1 MVTRYI
7 EANNPTQVNS
17 ENIGVQI
24 NPGAGKITFDYKRY
38 LVFSKNQERG
48 GYPYFVGSDG
58 VVYYITADTVVVN
71 DTTYYKV
78 LTDNQDPQTEAY
90 VTSAPR
96 SVAPDDIIYSI
107 SGEPGEEEVTSIGTV
122 SYLFSLYGTL
132 TLVDEAEGLLYFEQT
147 STYYK
152 LNGDYI
158 YNIPDDPSE
167 TPVIV
172 GRFRSLSLIT
182 TSNVAGTTPYVDG
195 DKCNWHTTTYP
206 AEWIFYT
213 SSMHPVEG
221 DTVYVQYVEGKQVF
235 DLSEVTA
242 VEGGSDYNTTVSYS
256 VTGQGWTT
264 HSTTLTDENNVI
276 CNIPRYMYLKFSQD
290 VKITEE

>member
-24 NPGAGKITFDYKRY
+24 NPYPDKITFDHKRY
-38 LVFSKNQERG
+38 LVSSKNQERG

-58 VVYYITADTVVVN
+58 VVYYTTADTVVVN

-90 VTSAPR
+90 VTSAPL

-107 SGEPGEEEVTSIGTV
+107 SGEPGEEVVTSIGTV

-132 TLVDEAEGLLYFEQT
+132 TLVDEAEGLLYFEKT

-167 TPVIV
+167 TPVIA
-172 GRFRSLSLIT
+172 GRLRSLALIKN
-182 TSNVAGTTPYVDG
+182 NVSGLDPSFDG
-195 DKCNWHTTTYP
+195 DKCIWNTSYP
-206 AEWIFYT
+206 AEWKFYT
-213 SSMHPVEG
+213 SSVRPVEG

-235 DLSEVTA
+235 DLSVVTS
-242 VEGGSDYNTTVSYS
+242 VSEGKDYNTTVSYS
-256 VTGQGWTT
+256 VTGQGWTE

-276 CNIPRYMYLKFSQD
+276 CHIPRYMYLKFSQD
-290 VKITEE
+290 VIITEE

>member
-7 EANNPTQVNS
+7 EANSPTQVNS

-24 NPGAGKITFDYKRY
+24 NPGAGKITFDYNWY

-48 GYPYFVGSDG
+48 GYPYFVGSDD
-58 VVYYITADTVVVN
+58 VVYYTTADTVVVN

-90 VTSAPR
+90 VTSAPL

-107 SGEPGEEEVTSIGTV
+107 SGEPGEEEVTSFGTV
-122 SYLFSLYGTL
+122 SYLFSLYGAL
-132 TLVDEAEGLLYFEQT
+132 TLVDETEGLLYFQQT

-158 YNIPDDPSE
+158 YNIPEDPSE
-167 TPVIV
+167 DPVIV
-172 GRFRSLSLIT
+172 GRFRNLTLT
-182 TSNVAGTTPYVDG
+182 TTPNVAGTSPYVDG
-195 DKCNWHTTTYP
+195 DRYIWSTSYP
-206 AEWIFYT
+206 AEWTFYT
-213 SSMHPVEG
+213 SSVHPAEG
-221 DTVYVQYVEGKQVF
+221 DKVYVQYVEDKQIF
-235 DLSEVTA
+235 DLSVVTA
-242 VEGGSDYNTTVSYS
+242 VEAGSDYDTTVSYS
-256 VTGQGWTT
+256 VTGQGWTD
-264 HSTTLTDENNVI
+264 HSTMLTDENNVI

-290 VKITEE
+290 VTITEE